1 MRIEVQGQP
10 TAGRMLRAVVYDGVG
25 VTSTTAAI
33 DGVAVF
39 QSDCPDPPCHEMFMI
54 PSDAVGAVLTIEAK
68 DSKGNRDRAS
78 FSIVPS
84 TTGGTPAPSRG
95 GAQSMGA

>member
-10 TAGRMLRAVVYDGVG
+10 TAGRMFRAVVYDGIG

-39 QSDCPDPPCHEMFMI
+39 KSDCPDPPCHEVFMI
-54 PSDAVGAVLTIEAK
+54 PMDAVGTTLTIEAK
-68 DSKGNRDRAS
+68 DSKGNRARAS
-78 FSIVPS
+78 FTIVPD
-84 TTGGTPAPSRG
+84 TTGTPMPSPG
-95 GAQSMGA
+95 GAASIGA